1 MSFSF
6 RLPEENP
13 TCECKYDEA
22 HDRIDKDDC
31 AFHCDMVEDAEPANG
46 APAERK
52 PPASIVGT
60 TGLRKSASGTGDRVG
75 H

>member
-6 RLPEENP
+6 RLPEEDP
-13 TCECKYDEA
+13 VCECKYDEA
-22 HDRIDKDDC
+22 HDRMDNEDC
-31 AFHCDMVEDAEPANG
+31 SFHCDKVEDSEPANV
-46 APAERK
+46 AARK
-52 PPASIVGT
+52 PPTSIAGT